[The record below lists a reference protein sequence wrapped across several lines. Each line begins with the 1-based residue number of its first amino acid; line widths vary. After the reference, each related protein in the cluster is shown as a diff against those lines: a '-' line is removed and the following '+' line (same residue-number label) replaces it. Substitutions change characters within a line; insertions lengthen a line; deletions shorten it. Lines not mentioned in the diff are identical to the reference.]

1 MHSIIISSNESG
13 GGKTTFTLGLLK
25 ALMKRGYKVQG
36 YKVGPDYIDGDF
48 HTLIT
53 GNTSRNL
60 DAYLMGEEG
69 VKESYLRG
77 EGDLGI
83 IEGVMGLYDGKGID
97 TEFSTYH
104 ISKILNLPIVL
115 VITPK
120 AKSATLAAE
129 LRGILEFKD
138 ANIAGIVLN
147 KVSEKY
153 YNLLK
158 FIIEKHTKL
167 KVFGYIP
174 KTEEV
179 KFKSRHLGLVQG
191 IEIKD
196 LKDKIDIFSD
206 IIEKYVDL
214 DSIISS
220 FKESN
225 IRIVNREKFKLE
237 NLNLNI
243 GIAYDEAFRFY
254 YKENIELLKEAGRV
268 TFFSPLRDKKLP
280 KDINFL
286 YIGGGYPEIF
296 KEDLSKNKELLLDI
310 KEKLNNDLKCYAECG
325 GLMYLTENIDGFDM
339 VKYFSGCSYMTNSL
353 NNFGYNTARVLKDNN
368 MLPSNLEINA
378 HEFHK
383 SKVEINEETIYEIR
397 KKDIFLKDNYWRCGY
412 LKNNTLATYAH
423 VHFFGNIEF
432 IKNIL
437 K

>member
-1 MHSIIISSNESG
+1 MHSLIISSNESG

-25 ALMKRGYKVQG
+25 VLMKRGYKVQG

-60 DAYLMGEEG
+60 DGHLMGEEG
-69 VKESYLRG
+69 IKESYLRG
-77 EGDLGI
+77 QGDLGI

-104 ISKILNLPIVL
+104 VSKILNLPIVL

-120 AKSATLAAE
+120 AKSTTLAAE
-129 LRGILEFKD
+129 LKGILEFKD
-138 ANIAGIVLN
+138 ANIVGIILN

-158 FIIEKHTKL
+158 VIIETHTKL

-196 LKDKIDIFSD
+196 LKEKINIFSN
-206 IIEKYVDL
+206 IIEEYVDL
-214 DSIISS
+214 DGLISS

-225 IRIVNREKFKLE
+225 AKVDDREKFKLK

-243 GIAYDEAFRFY
+243 AVAYDEAFRFY
-254 YKENIELLKEAGRV
+254 YKENIELLQQVGKV
-268 TFFSPLRDKKLP
+268 TFFSPLRDKSLT
-280 KDINFL
+280 KDIDFL

-296 KEDLSKNKELLLDI
+296 KETLSENKELLLNI
-310 KEKLNNDLKCYAECG
+310 KKRLDKGLKCYAECG
-325 GLMYLTENIDGFDM
+325 GLMYLTENIDGFEM
-339 VKYFSGCSYMTNSL
+339 VKYFNGCSYMTKSL
-353 NNFGYNTARVLKDNN
+353 NNFGYNTLKVSKENN
-368 MLPSNLEINA
+368 MLPKGLEINA

-383 SKVEINEETIYEIR
+383 SKVELNEDTIYEVR
-397 KKDIFLKDNYWRCGY
+397 KTDIFLKTNYWTCGY
-412 LKNNTLATYAH
+412 LKNNTLGSYAH
-423 VHFFGNIEF
+423 VHFFGNMEF
-432 IKNIL
+432 IKNLL

>member
-1 MHSIIISSNESG
+1 MHSLIISSNESG

-60 DAYLMGEEG
+60 DGHLMGLEG
-69 VKESYLRG
+69 IKESYLRG
-77 EGDLGI
+77 QGDLGV

-104 ISKILNLPIVL
+104 VSKILNLPIVL

-129 LRGILEFKD
+129 LKGILEFKD
-138 ANIAGIVLN
+138 ANIAGIILN

-158 FIIEKHTKL
+158 VIIETHTKL

-196 LKDKIDIFSD
+196 LKEKIDIFSN
-206 IIEKYVDL
+206 IIEEYVDL
-214 DSIISS
+214 DSLIAS
-220 FKESN
+220 FKESD
-225 IRIVNREKFKLE
+225 IKIENRDKFKLE

-243 GIAYDEAFRFY
+243 AIAYDEAFRFY
-254 YKENIELLKEAGRV
+254 YKENIELLEQVGKVR
-268 TFFSPLRDKKLP
+268 FFSPLRDKSLP
-280 KDINFL
+280 NDIDFL

-296 KEDLSKNKELLLDI
+296 KETLSENRELLLDI
-310 KEKLNNDLKCYAECG
+310 KERLDNGLKCYAECG
-325 GLMYLTENIDGFDM
+325 GLMYLTENIDGFEM
-339 VKYFSGCSYMTNSL
+339 VKYFNGCSYMTKSL
-353 NNFGYNTARVLKDNN
+353 NNFGYNRVKVSKENN
-368 MLPSNLEINA
+368 MLPKDLEINA

-383 SKVEINEETIYEIR
+383 SKVELNENTVYEIR
-397 KKDIFLKDNYWRCGY
+397 KTDIFSKTNYWTCGY
-412 LKNNTLATYAH
+412 LKNNTLGSYAH
-423 VHFFGNIEF
+423 VHFFGNMEF
-432 IKNIL
+432 IKNLL

>member
-25 ALMKRGYKVQG
+25 ALMKRGYSVQG

-60 DAYLMGEEG
+60 DGHLMGEEG
-69 VKESYLRG
+69 IKESYLRG
-77 EGDLGI
+77 NGDLGV

-104 ISKILNLPIVL
+104 VSKILNLPIIL

-129 LRGILEFKD
+129 LKGLLEFKN
-138 ANIAGIVLN
+138 ANIVGVVLN

-158 FIIEKHTKL
+158 VIIETHTKL

-191 IEIKD
+191 VEVDDLAGKIEV
-196 LKDKIDIFSD
+196 FSD
-206 IIEKYVDL
+206 IIEEYIDL
-214 DSIISS
+214 DVLINS
-220 FKESN
+220 FKESK
-225 IRIVNREKFKLE
+225 VKVENRSRFKLE

-243 GIAYDEAFRFY
+243 AVAYDEAFRFY
-254 YKENIELLKEAGRV
+254 YKENIEVLKDVGNV
-268 TFFSPLRDKKLP
+268 TFFSPLRDKELP
-280 KDINFL
+280 KNIDFL

-296 KEDLSKNKELLLDI
+296 KENLSKNKELLIDI
-310 KEKLNNDLKCYAECG
+310 KEKLENGLKCYAECG

-339 VKYFSGCSYMTNSL
+339 VKYFDGHSYMTKSL
-353 NNFGYNTARVLKDNN
+353 NNFGYNRVKVLKENR
-368 MLPSNLEINA
+368 LFPKNLEINA

-383 SKVEINEETIYEIR
+383 SKVELNEDTIYEVS
-397 KKDIFLKDNYWRCGY
+397 KTDVFSKTNYWTCGY
-412 LKNNTLATYAH
+412 LKNNTLGSYAH
-423 VHFFGNIEF
+423 VHFFGNMDF

>member
-1 MHSIIISSNESG
+1 MHSLIISSNESG
-13 GGKTTFTLGLLK
+13 GGKTTFTLGLLN

-60 DAYLMGEEG
+60 DGHLMGEEG
-69 VKESYLRG
+69 IKESYLRG
-77 EGDLGI
+77 QGDLGI

-104 ISKILNLPIVL
+104 VSKILNLPIVL

-129 LRGILEFKD
+129 LKGILEFKD
-138 ANIAGIVLN
+138 ANIAGIILN

-158 FIIEKHTKL
+158 VIIETHTKL

-191 IEIKD
+191 IEIKE
-196 LKDKIDIFSD
+196 LKEKINIFSN
-206 IIEKYVDL
+206 IIEQYVDL
-214 DSIISS
+214 DSLIKS
-220 FKESN
+220 FRESDAL
-225 IRIVNREKFKLE
+225 VENRDKFKLE

-243 GIAYDEAFRFY
+243 AVAYDEAFRFY
-254 YKENIELLKEAGRV
+254 YKENIELLKEAGNV
-268 TFFSPLRDKKLP
+268 KFFSPLRDKKLP
-280 KDINFL
+280 KDIDFL

-296 KEDLSKNKELLLDI
+296 KETLSENKELLLDI
-310 KEKLNNDLKCYAECG
+310 KEKLDKGLRCYAECG
-325 GLMYLTENIDGFDM
+325 GLMYLTENIDGFEM
-339 VKYFSGCSYMTNSL
+339 VKYFNGYSYMTKSL
-353 NNFGYNTARVLKDNN
+353 NNFGYNTVKVLRENN
-368 MLPSNLEINA
+368 MLPKDLEINA

-383 SKVEINEETIYEIR
+383 SKVELHEETIYEIR
-397 KKDIFLKDNYWRCGY
+397 KTDIFSKTNYWSCGY
-412 LKNNTLATYAH
+412 VKNNTLGSYAH
-423 VHFFGNIEF
+423 VHFFGNMEF

>member
-1 MHSIIISSNESG
+1 MHSLIISSNESG

-60 DAYLMGEEG
+60 DGHLMGVEG
-69 VKESYLRG
+69 IKESYLRG
-77 EGDLGI
+77 QGDLGV

-104 ISKILNLPIVL
+104 VSKILNLPIVL

-129 LRGILEFKD
+129 LKGILEFKD
-138 ANIAGIVLN
+138 ANIAGIILN

-158 FIIEKHTKL
+158 VIIETHTKL

-196 LKDKIDIFSD
+196 LKEKIDIFSN
-206 IIEKYVDL
+206 IIEEYVDL
-214 DSIISS
+214 DGLIAS
-220 FKESN
+220 FKESDAK
-225 IRIVNREKFKLE
+225 VKDREKFKLE

-243 GIAYDEAFRFY
+243 AVAYDEAFRFY
-254 YKENIELLKEAGRV
+254 YKENIELLEQVGKV
-268 TFFSPLRDKKLP
+268 TFFSPLRDKNLP
-280 KDINFL
+280 KDIDFL

-296 KEDLSKNKELLLDI
+296 KETLSENKELLLDI
-310 KEKLNNDLKCYAECG
+310 KERLDNGLKCYAECG
-325 GLMYLTENIDGFDM
+325 GLMYLTENIDGFHM
-339 VKYFSGCSYMTNSL
+339 VKYFNGCSYMTKSL
-353 NNFGYNTARVLKDNN
+353 NNFGYNTVKVSKENN
-368 MLPSNLEINA
+368 MLPKDLEINA

-383 SKVEINEETIYEIR
+383 SKVELNENTVYEIR
-397 KKDIFLKDNYWRCGY
+397 KTDIFSKTNYWTCGY
-412 LKNNTLATYAH
+412 LKNNTLGSYAH
-423 VHFFGNIEF
+423 VHFFGNMEF
-432 IKNIL
+432 IKNLL

>member
-1 MHSIIISSNESG
+1 MEMQGGVIVATGKVEASEKIKSI
-13 GGKTTFTLGLLK
+13 L
-25 ALMKRGYKVQG
+25 
-36 YKVGPDYIDGDF
+36 
-48 HTLIT
+48 
-53 GNTSRNL
+53 
-60 DAYLMGEEG
+60 
-69 VKESYLRG
+69 
-77 EGDLGI
+77 
-83 IEGVMGLYDGKGID
+83 IEGGYDVLGVCKSGNELIMK
-97 TEFSTYH
+97 TIQCSPE
-104 ISKILNLPIVL
+104 L
-115 VITPK
+115 VILSYKIPDT
-120 AKSATLAAE
+120 TVME
-129 LRGILEFKD
+129 VYD
-138 ANIAGIVLN
+138 ALVGVCDFLVLTN
-147 KVSEKY
+147 EMEEY
-153 YNLLK
+153 YTTWK
-158 FIIEKHTKL
+158 
-167 KVFGYIP
+167 
-174 KTEEV
+174 
-179 KFKSRHLGLVQG
+179 
-191 IEIKD
+191 
-196 LKDKIDIFSD
+196 
-206 IIEKYVDL
+206 
-214 DSIISS
+214 
-220 FKESN
+220 
-225 IRIVNREKFKLE
+225 

-310 KEKLNNDLKCYAECG
+310 KEKLNNGLKCYAECG

>member
-1 MHSIIISSNESG
+1 MHSLIISSNESG

-25 ALMKRGYKVQG
+25 ALMKRGHKAQG

-60 DAYLMGEEG
+60 DGHLMGVEG
-69 VKESYLRG
+69 IKESYLRG
-77 EGDLGI
+77 QGDLGV

-104 ISKILNLPIVL
+104 VSKILNLPIVL

-129 LRGILEFKD
+129 LKGILEFKD
-138 ANIAGIVLN
+138 ANIAGIILN

-158 FIIEKHTKL
+158 VIIETHTKL

-196 LKDKIDIFSD
+196 LKEKIDIFSN
-206 IIEKYVDL
+206 IIEEYVDL
-214 DSIISS
+214 DGLIAS
-220 FKESN
+220 FKESD
-225 IRIVNREKFKLE
+225 IKIKNREKFKLE

-243 GIAYDEAFRFY
+243 AIAYDEAFRFY
-254 YKENIELLKEAGRV
+254 YKENIELLEQVGKV
-268 TFFSPLRDKKLP
+268 TFFSPLRDKSLP
-280 KDINFL
+280 KNIDFL

-296 KEDLSKNKELLLDI
+296 KETLSENKELLLDI
-310 KEKLNNDLKCYAECG
+310 KKRLDNGLKCYAECG
-325 GLMYLTENIDGFDM
+325 GLMYLTDNIDGFDM
-339 VKYFSGCSYMTNSL
+339 VKYFNGCSYMTKSL
-353 NNFGYNTARVLKDNN
+353 NNFGYNTVKVSKENN
-368 MLPSNLEINA
+368 MLPKDLEINA

-383 SKVEINEETIYEIR
+383 SKVELNEDTIYEVR
-397 KKDIFLKDNYWRCGY
+397 KADIFSKTNYWTCGY
-412 LKNNTLATYAH
+412 LKNNTLGSYAH
-423 VHFFGNIEF
+423 VHFFGNMGF
-432 IKNIL
+432 IKNLL

>member
-1 MHSIIISSNESG
+1 MHSLIISSNESG

-48 HTLIT
+48 HTFIT

-60 DAYLMGEEG
+60 DGHLMSEEG
-69 VKESYLRG
+69 IKESYLRG
-77 EGDLGI
+77 QGDLGV

-104 ISKILNLPIVL
+104 VSKILNLPIVL

-129 LRGILEFKD
+129 LKGILEFKD
-138 ANIAGIVLN
+138 ANIAGIILN

-158 FIIEKHTKL
+158 VIIETHTKL

-196 LKDKIDIFSD
+196 LKEKIDIFSN
-206 IIEKYVDL
+206 IIEQYVDL
-214 DSIISS
+214 DSLIKS
-220 FKESN
+220 FRESDAL
-225 IRIVNREKFKLE
+225 VENRDKFKLK
-237 NLNLNI
+237 NFNLNI
-243 GIAYDEAFRFY
+243 AVAYDEAFRFY
-254 YKENIELLKEAGRV
+254 YKENIELLKEAGNV
-268 TFFSPLRDKKLP
+268 KFFSPLRDKKLP
-280 KDINFL
+280 KDIDFL

-296 KEDLSKNKELLLDI
+296 KETLSENKELLLDI
-310 KEKLNNDLKCYAECG
+310 KEKLDKGLRCYAECG
-325 GLMYLTENIDGFDM
+325 GLMYLTENIDGFEM
-339 VKYFSGCSYMTNSL
+339 VKYFNGYSYMAKSL
-353 NNFGYNTARVLKDNN
+353 NNFGYNTVKILKKNN
-368 MLPSNLEINA
+368 MLPKDLEINA

-383 SKVEINEETIYEIR
+383 SKVELHEETIYEIR
-397 KKDIFLKDNYWRCGY
+397 KTDVFSKTNYWLCGY
-412 LKNNTLATYAH
+412 LKNNTL
-423 VHFFGNIEF
+423 GSGISML
-432 IKNIL
+432 IPRIL
-437 K
+437 

>member
-1 MHSIIISSNESG
+1 MHSLIISSNESG

-60 DAYLMGEEG
+60 DGHLMGVEG
-69 VKESYLRG
+69 IKESYLRG
-77 EGDLGI
+77 QGDLGV

-104 ISKILNLPIVL
+104 VSKILNLPIVL

-129 LRGILEFKD
+129 LKGILEFKD
-138 ANIAGIVLN
+138 ANIAGVILN

-158 FIIEKHTKL
+158 VIIESHTKL

-196 LKDKIDIFSD
+196 LTEKIDIFSN
-206 IIEKYVDL
+206 IIEEYVDL
-214 DSIISS
+214 DGLISS

-225 IRIVNREKFKLE
+225 VKVEDREKFKLR

-243 GIAYDEAFRFY
+243 AVAYDEAFRFY
-254 YKENIELLKEAGRV
+254 YKENIELLKEAGNVR
-268 TFFSPLRDKKLP
+268 FFSPLRDKELP
-280 KDINFL
+280 KDIDFL

-296 KEDLSKNKELLLDI
+296 KETLSENKELLLDI
-310 KEKLNNDLKCYAECG
+310 KEKLDKGLKCYAECG
-325 GLMYLTENIDGFDM
+325 GLMYLTESIDGFDM
-339 VKYFSGCSYMTNSL
+339 VKYFNGCSHMTKSL
-353 NNFGYNTARVLKDNN
+353 NNFGYNTVKISKENN
-368 MLPSNLEINA
+368 MLPKDLEINA

-383 SKVEINEETIYEIR
+383 SKVELHEETIYEIR
-397 KKDIFLKDNYWRCGY
+397 KTDIFSKTNYWTCGY
-412 LKNNTLATYAH
+412 LKNNTLGSYAH
-423 VHFFGNIEF
+423 VHFFGNMEF
-432 IKNIL
+432 IKNL
-437 K
+437 LR

>member
-1 MHSIIISSNESG
+1 MHSLIISSNESG

-25 ALMKRGYKVQG
+25 PLMKRGYKVQG

-60 DAYLMGEEG
+60 DGHLMGVEG
-69 VKESYLRG
+69 IKESYLRG
-77 EGDLGI
+77 QGDLGV

-104 ISKILNLPIVL
+104 VSKILNLPIVL

-129 LRGILEFKD
+129 LKGILEFKD
-138 ANIAGIVLN
+138 ANIAGIILN

-158 FIIEKHTKL
+158 VIIETHTKL

-196 LKDKIDIFSD
+196 LKEKIDIFSN

-214 DSIISS
+214 DDLISS

-225 IRIVNREKFKLE
+225 AKVENRDKFKLE

-243 GIAYDEAFRFY
+243 AVAYDEAFRFY
-254 YKENIELLKEAGRV
+254 YKENIELLEQAGKV
-268 TFFSPLRDKKLP
+268 TFFSPLRDKSLP
-280 KDINFL
+280 KDIDFL

-296 KEDLSKNKELLLDI
+296 KEALSENRELLLDI
-310 KEKLNNDLKCYAECG
+310 KERLDNGLKCYAECG
-325 GLMYLTENIDGFDM
+325 GLMYLTENIDGFHM
-339 VKYFSGCSYMTNSL
+339 VKYFNGCSYMTKSL
-353 NNFGYNTARVLKDNN
+353 NNFGYNTVKVSKENN
-368 MLPSNLEINA
+368 MLPKDLEINA

-383 SKVEINEETIYEIR
+383 SKVELNENTVYEIR
-397 KKDIFLKDNYWRCGY
+397 KTDIFSKTNYWTCGY
-412 LKNNTLATYAH
+412 LKNNTLGSYAH
-423 VHFFGNIEF
+423 VHFFGNMEF
-432 IKNIL
+432 IKNLL